1 MNILN
6 LNLLVAPWNNGEL
19 GCEEA
24 KSRKE
29 DGKRT
34 GLFVLREKGGPLVL
48 SWDFYGNWSPRL
60 GSDPSVQGLGLGRP
74 GRWENMLG
82 WILESV
88 SAVATGGQSCQD
100 F

>member
-34 GLFVLREKGGPLVL
+34 GLFVLREKGVL
-48 SWDFYGNWSPRL
+48 LSYPEISMETKAQDLEVIPVCR
-60 GSDPSVQGLGLGRP
+60 
-74 GRWENMLG
+74 G
-82 WILESV
+82 WGW
-88 SAVATGGQSCQD
+88 GGQED
-100 F
+100 GKTYARMDP